1 MCKPLSSISQLL
13 VNFLF
18 FQNVSLH
25 YLLYLCI
32 KSISSCRFTQSK
44 KNKELQAKAQR
55 CFFFVLLG
63 LGFTTNMAENMV
75 VQLHKPTWKNVEYV
89 TQTNDFF
96 VKVKCLNGT

>member
-1 MCKPLSSISQLL
+1 VS
-13 VNFLF
+13 FLF

-32 KSISSCRFTQSK
+32 ESISCRFTQSK
-44 KNKELQAKAQR
+44 RNKELQAKAQK

-75 VQLHKPTWKNVEYV
+75 VQLHKPTWENVKYV
-89 TQTNDFF
+89 TQTNDLF
-96 VKVKCLNGT
+96 VKVRRLNGT